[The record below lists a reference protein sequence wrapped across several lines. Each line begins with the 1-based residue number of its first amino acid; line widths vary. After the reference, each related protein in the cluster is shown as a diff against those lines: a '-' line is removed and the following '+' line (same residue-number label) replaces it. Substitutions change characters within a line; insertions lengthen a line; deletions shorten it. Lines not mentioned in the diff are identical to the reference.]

1 MTKALQVEPD
11 IGLREILEISQSERY
26 SVQYSPF
33 LKGPGGQLGG
43 TVLKRAAQHPSRN
56 EDESWSDY
64 TSRLEDAGYSSDYIG
79 ALEEARSRGREY
91 EGVNGVVAATIDG
104 SPRILNHAAFE
115 AAKEGDKSVE
125 KIATGQSAD
134 QVREALQAKG
144 HQAYLPS
151 VY

>member
-1 MTKALQVEPD
+1 MRIDPD
-11 IGLREILEISQSERY
+11 FSLRELLEVVNSDQWTVAYQPTMS
-26 SVQYSPF
+26 
-33 LKGPGGQLGG
+33 GPGGQLGG

>member
-1 MTKALQVEPD
+1 MRIDPD
-11 IGLREILEISQSERY
+11 FSLRELLEVVNSDQWTVAYQPTMS
-26 SVQYSPF
+26 
-33 LKGPGGQLGG
+33 GPGGQLGG

-79 ALEEARSRGREY
+79 ALEQARSRGREY